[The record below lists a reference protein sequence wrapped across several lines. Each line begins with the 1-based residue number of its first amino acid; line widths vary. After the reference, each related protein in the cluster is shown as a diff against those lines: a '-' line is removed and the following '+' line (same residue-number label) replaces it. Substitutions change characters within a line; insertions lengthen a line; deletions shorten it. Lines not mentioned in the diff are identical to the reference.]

1 MKLRQTPWKAV
12 AKKMMKAMQLRRV
25 NFKVLD
31 FARSAKVGM
40 KTSKGILRKIALAE
54 MIVLRIAVIDFV
66 CRDLCWLW

>member
-1 MKLRQTPWKAV
+1 ME
-12 AKKMMKAMQLRRV
+12 AMQLRRR

-40 KTSKGILRKIALAE
+40 TNSNRILRKITLTK

-66 CRDLCWLW
+66 SRDFYWLW

>member
-1 MKLRQTPWKAV
+1 MEG
-12 AKKMMKAMQLRRV
+12 MQLRRV

-40 KTSKGILRKIALAE
+40 TNPNRILQKIALTE